1 MEHHRQLEHKL
12 AEGRDRL
19 AKTKDDAKLSAIKE
33 FVTVRESLQM
43 ATTLQEVVINHN
55 QVATLLNLHII
66 IIKFR

>member
-1 MEHHRQLEHKL
+1 MEHQRKVENRL

-43 ATTLQEVVINHN
+43 ATTLQEVVIN
-55 QVATLLNLHII
+55 LI
-66 IIKFR
+66 